1 MDTLSF
7 TPRIASHMHIRIIDP
22 DLSTCEALSVVF
34 RLEGFQTSFSI
45 DFDRALF
52 SKTPINVIVLNL
64 DLPGGSGIALLQKA
78 KAELGGVPVF
88 MLANSTD
95 VDAAVLAMK
104 FGAEDVLT
112 KPIDIEH
119 LVGLVRTSL
128 RRDVHLG
135 ASRDG
140 ERHVEVRGFSRLT
153 DREREVLQ
161 LIVNGSSNKE
171 AGRQLKISPRTVE
184 VHRARVMRKLDARNA
199 ADLIRIVMTR

>member
-7 TPRIASHMHIRIIDP
+7 TPRIASKMHMRIIDP
-22 DLSTCEALSVVF
+22 DLAMCEALSVVF

-45 DFDRALF
+45 DLERALF
-52 SKTPINVIVLNL
+52 SNTAINVIILNL
-64 DLPGGSGIALLQKA
+64 DLPSASGIALLRQA
-78 KAELGGVPVF
+78 KAELGAVPVF
-88 MLANSTD
+88 MLANSSD

-112 KPIDIEH
+112 KPIDVEH
-119 LVGLVRTSL
+119 LVNLVRTAL

-140 ERHVEVRGFSRLT
+140 ERHVEVRGFSQLT

-161 LIVNGSSNKE
+161 LIVNGRSNKE
-171 AGRQLKISPRTVE
+171 TGRQLNISPRTVE
-184 VHRARVMRKLDARNA
+184 VHRARVMQKLDAKNA